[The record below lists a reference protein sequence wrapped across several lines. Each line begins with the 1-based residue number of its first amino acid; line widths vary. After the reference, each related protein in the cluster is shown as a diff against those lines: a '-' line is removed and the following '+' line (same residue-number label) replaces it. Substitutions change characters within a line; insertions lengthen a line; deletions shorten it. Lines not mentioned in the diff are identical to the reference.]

1 MKLSETIY
9 YVIRHKESGEY
20 MPSKMY
26 RTTNR
31 GHSFWL
37 YKDNADPPYDPTP
50 RIFRSKNSASIAVTM
65 WAKGI
70 SKRVVVDED
79 EFGLVYGVEY
89 RDCGRKR
96 TDLEI
101 IPVRIYETV

>member
-31 GHSFWL
+31 GHSFWRYL
-37 YKDNADPPYDPTP
+37 DNISPPSDPTP
-50 RIFRSKNSASIAVTM
+50 RIFRNKNAASIAATV

-70 SKRVVVDED
+70 PEKVVIAED
-79 EFGLVYGVEY
+79 AFGTEYGVKY
-89 RDCGRKR
+89 KDCGRKH